1 MYFAG
6 RPNTLTK
13 GAKTREALIQC
24 VDLRADNKIWRGAS
38 SKNNSRI
45 LAIVTREPVA
55 REACHHKAC
64 YRDYTRNCKELLA
77 VGMGKRKICLK
88 YTNAES
94 QAYEMLFTYIKTYLL
109 QNPRIVRM
117 AELYTMFTSFFN
129 SQGTEIKAFTRTHFW
144 RKLEGQFR
152 DILILKT
159 FLATNEFLLIRLVF
173 PD

>member
-13 GAKTREALIQC
+13 GAKTREALIQR

-55 REACHHKAC
+55 TEACHHKSC
-64 YRDYTRNCKELLA
+64 YRDYIRNVQGAVSSRNAKEED
-77 VGMGKRKICLK
+77 MCLK

-94 QAYEMLFTYIKTYLL
+94 QAYEMLFTYIKTDLL
-109 QNPRIVRM
+109 QNLRIVRM

-129 SQGTEIKAFTRTHFW
+129 SQGTEIKAFTRTHF
-144 RKLEGQFR
+144 
-152 DILILKT
+152 
-159 FLATNEFLLIRLVF
+159 
-173 PD
+173 